1 MYISLLI
8 NIRSSFIHVHGFQL
22 LLLFSLFF
30 CLYQQNK
37 FSESKVKF
45 RQANNRCKSVPEA
58 AKLVYA
64 KKTKGSITSQKLSS
78 QDFWQIASSVQN
90 KRKSAISPLFNI
102 SLVLSSESDKAK
114 LFAKICTKNSYLD
127 DCGISLLVFPSS
139 TNLKLHNIFVTPKAN
154 FLFLVWFLVYWINC
168 RSSDSCI

>member
-1 MYISLLI
+1 M
-8 NIRSSFIHVHGFQL
+8 V
-22 LLLFSLFF
+22 FSYFSCFNFFF

-45 RQANNRCKSVPEA
+45 RQASNRCRSVPEA

-78 QDFWQIASSVQN
+78 QDFWRIASSVQN

-102 SLVLSSESDKAK
+102 SLVLPSESDKAK
-114 LFAKICTKNSYLD
+114 LFAKICSKNSL
-127 DCGISLLVFPSS
+127 S
-139 TNLKLHNIFVTPKAN
+139 
-154 FLFLVWFLVYWINC
+154 
-168 RSSDSCI
+168 